1 MLTVNGIIDTLE
13 NYPEFGYDQ
22 FVSLRTHDTFLVDS
36 RLNLF
41 RHPNGRWAVV
51 FERLVFDVADC
62 ELLLQLFYYGNCIT
76 GYEAAYEVLLM
87 TDSSFKDTASG
98 WWLKENAQYWKV
110 RNKRLPLSQQLADYL
125 KAGIQPEH
133 SRRFS
138 LVEAMRQLV
147 SARPQTFRATPRELF
162 QYLPKDM
169 ERILV
174 LDNWYHKSYELD
186 YVLQLDAQGVLS
198 LARDFRSVLDTTGQ
212 SLETKAALLNVL
224 INDMARRQ
232 NAPGSYETW
241 PMLAGVIVTGDPDYY
256 KPECSPNSHW
266 SHWPNRYEEFKRPGY
281 A

>member
-1 MLTVNGIIDTLE
+1 MLTVNEIIDTIE
-13 NYPEFGYDQ
+13 NYTVFGYDQ
-22 FVSLRTHDTFLVDS
+22 FVSLRTGDTFLADC

-76 GYEAAYEVLLM
+76 NYEAGHEVLLM
-87 TDSSFKDTASG
+87 TDDAFKGTTSG
-98 WWLKENAQYWKV
+98 WWLKEDAKYWKV
-110 RNKRLPLSQQLADYL
+110 INKRLPLSHDLSDYMM
-125 KAGIQPEH
+125 AGIQPEH

-147 SARPQTFRATPRELF
+147 CAHPQTFRATAKELY

-169 ERILV
+169 ERVLV
-174 LDNWYHKSYELD
+174 LDNWYHKSYQLD
-186 YVLQLDAQGVLS
+186 YVLQLDTHGVLS
-198 LARDFRSVLDTTGQ
+198 LAQDFRSVLDTTGH
-212 SLETKAALLNVL
+212 SLETKKSLLNVL
-224 INDMARRQ
+224 INDMARKQ

-241 PMLAGVIVTGDPDYY
+241 PMLAAVMVTGDPGYY
-256 KPECSPNSHW
+256 KPEHSPNTHW
-266 SHWPNRYEEFKRPGY
+266 LYWPNRYEEFKRPGY